1 MRNKHPIRV
10 MRIIARMNVGGPAW
24 QTSVLTRQIDP
35 DRFETRLLVG
45 STGGDEADFVT
56 LRDPDLPVVIVP
68 GLGRS
73 PGPLDDLQALW
84 GICREIR
91 RFRPD
96 IVHTHTAKAGV
107 LGRLA
112 AMVCRVPIRVHTFHG
127 HLLHGYF
134 SPMVSGVIRIV
145 ERLLAKRTTALVS
158 VGEQVRDDLLGAGIG
173 RPAAYVVVPPGVAAP
188 RPVDG
193 NSARQ
198 ALGLPEG
205 VPVALFVG
213 RLTSIKRVDRLIEAF
228 AMLLDRV
235 PEAVLAVAGEGDL
248 LDEMIT
254 EAEPLGR
261 SVRFLGWRADLALL
275 YAAADLVVISSDNE
289 GMPVTLIE
297 AAMAGVPGVTTDVG
311 SAGEVV
317 EHGMTGRVVPLHAA
331 AMADAM
337 VDLLSDQDLRGRM
350 GDRAAIRAQ
359 ERFTVDRLVADHES
373 LYTRLVE
380 GRSAG

>member
-1 MRNKHPIRV
+1 

-35 DRFETRLLVG
+35 DRFETCLLVG
-45 STGGDEADFVT
+45 STDGDEADFLA

-73 PGPLDDLQALW
+73 PGPLDDLQAFRS
-84 GICREIR
+84 ICREIR

-145 ERLLAKRTTALVS
+145 ERILARRTTALVS
-158 VGEQVRDDLLGAGIG
+158 VGKRVRDDLLAAGIG
-173 RPAAYVVVPPGVAAP
+173 RPAAYVVVPPGVVAP
-188 RPVDG
+188 RQVDG

-228 AMLLDRV
+228 ALLLDRV
-235 PEAVLAVAGEGDL
+235 PDAVLAVAGEGDL

-254 EAEPLGR
+254 EAEPLGS
-261 SVRFLGWRADLALL
+261 SVMFLGWRADLALL
-275 YAAADLVVISSDNE
+275 YAAADLVAISSDNE

-317 EHGMTGRVVPLHAA
+317 ENGVTGRVVPLHAS

-337 VDLLSDQDLRGRM
+337 ADLLSDQDLRGHM
-350 GDRAAIRAQ
+350 GDQAAIRAQ
-359 ERFTVDRLVADHES
+359 EQFTVERLVADHES
-373 LYTRLVE
+373 LYARLVE